1 MAGRRGAGRR
11 ARRDAA
17 ERGDIEQAVCEAT
30 ERLLAAESLADL
42 SVAEI
47 LTEAG
52 VSRGSFYFY
61 FPSKYAVLAA
71 LVTRVNDE
79 VFAATQ
85 TWLHRAPDEP
95 LERALRESMRAALAA
110 WRLHAPVMRAMAESW
125 HDDADLE
132 SAWRTLMGRFTVASA
147 EQIDRER
154 EAGVAPAGADAHALG
169 AMLTWMTERALYL
182 AISDEEPEIGDEQL
196 IETLTAVWL
205 RAIYGTAPAT

>member
-1 MAGRRGAGRR
+1 MAGRRRAGRR
-11 ARRDAA
+11 AARGTD

-30 ERLLAAESLADL
+30 ERLLATRSLAEL

-47 LTEAG
+47 LRAAG

-61 FPSKYAVLAA
+61 FPSKHAVLAA
-71 LVTRVNDE
+71 LVTRVNDD

-95 LERALRESMRAALAA
+95 LDRALRAAMRAALDD
-110 WRLHAPVMRAMAESW
+110 WRLHAPVMRAVAESW
-125 HDDADLE
+125 HDDPDLE
-132 SAWRTLMGRFTVASA
+132 AAWRSLMGRFTNASA

-154 EAGVAPAGADAHALG
+154 EAGVAPPGIDAHALG

-182 AISDEEPEIGDEQL
+182 AISGEEPEIGDEQL
-196 IETLTAVWL
+196 VETLTHVWL
-205 RAIYGTAPAT
+205 RAVYAGAPGT